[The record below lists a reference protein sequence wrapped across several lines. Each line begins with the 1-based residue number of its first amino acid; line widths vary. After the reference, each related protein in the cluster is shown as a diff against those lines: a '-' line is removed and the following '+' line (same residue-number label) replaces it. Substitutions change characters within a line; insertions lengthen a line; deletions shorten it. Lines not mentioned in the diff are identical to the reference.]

1 MTEQPASLYG
11 QQPETPRPQPPGLM
25 DQIAGVFTAPVE
37 LFQRLNKA
45 PSWAWAL
52 GAIIVAS
59 LVVAVIWGLKV
70 DIDEMLRPI
79 LERNPQIQ
87 SAQID
92 TIIEVQKKFIMPFGI
107 LGSLFGTP
115 AVLAVLG
122 LFYWLVGKALPEGEA
137 PSYLQAFS
145 AAVVPGLV
153 KLPLL
158 LLIAVIC
165 LMRPIGG
172 LTPDRIAP
180 TSLGYFLHPES
191 LRLQAFFFSVELFR
205 LAEAALAFLALRHL
219 VRMKT
224 AGALICALLPL
235 LLGLGFSLLRAS

>member
-1 MTEQPASLYG
+1 MPEQPTSLYG
-11 QQPETPRPQPPGLM
+11 TQPETPRLQPPGLV

-37 LFQRLNKA
+37 LFQRLNVA
-45 PSWAWAL
+45 PSWGWAL

-59 LVVAVIWGLKV
+59 LVVAVVWGLKV
-70 DIDEMLRPI
+70 DVDEMLRPI

-92 TIIEVQKKFIMPFGI
+92 TIIEMQKKFIMPFGI
-107 LGSLFGTP
+107 LGSLLGTP

-122 LFYWLVGKALPEGEA
+122 LFYWLVGKALPQDA
-137 PSYLQAFS
+137 PPSYLQAFS

-158 LLIAVIC
+158 LLIAAIC

-191 LRLQAFFFSVELFR
+191 LRLQALFFGLELFR
-205 LAEAALAFLALRHL
+205 LAELVLAFLALRHL

-224 AGALICALLPL
+224 AGALICVLLPL
-235 LLGLGFSLLRAS
+235 ALSLGFGLMRAQ